1 MDRPA
6 VDQEFL
12 RQIPHKI
19 DSAIRLVSFNVNGI
33 KTLFNYHPWNTFNQD
48 LNLLFNCLHGDII
61 TLQELKVTQ
70 ASLGDIKNIAHLNNF
85 RSFISIPKTRKG
97 YSGVGV
103 FVRVPTSSHLESVAH
118 ALTVVK
124 AEEGISGYLSS
135 PSKNGCCY
143 RDLPD
148 DESIG
153 GYPEDLQQELGLN
166 LDCEGRCVV
175 VELACNTVIFSVY
188 CPANSMATEEGEVFR
203 LEFLTNLFT
212 RAKNLH
218 AKGKHVV
225 VMGDINVS
233 LDLID
238 NAEGIQDRLGQDLI
252 KLRPTGKVFE
262 TVNFEECIKF
272 KSSKPS
278 RSLLNKYVL
287 PTIDVNVDKT
297 LNLDISHPNQFLHD
311 TTRLVQNRRMN
322 MYTVWNTLKDNRR
335 ANIGSR
341 IDLILSTKFL
351 STKIDQA
358 DIWPFILGS
367 DHCPVFTD
375 FKVDDEWN
383 IKLELPTIP
392 KNNFEAKYFYKL
404 TKPQDIF
411 AMFTSKRKSNTVVE
425 SEQLISNK
433 ESGTVQGESKSS
445 SESLSESSSIPSQT
459 NADESI
465 KITKKRKLQY
475 ISRKAKKPTVDQQP
489 INNFFLPK
497 T

>member
-1 MDRPA
+1 MDKPA
-6 VDQEFL
+6 VDTDVL
-12 RQIPHKI
+12 NQIPPKI
-19 DSAIRLVSFNVNGI
+19 ENAIRLVSFNVNGI
-33 KTLFNYHPWNTFNQD
+33 KTLFNYHPWNSFNQD
-48 LNLLFNCLHGDII
+48 LNSLFNCLHGDII

-70 ASLGDIKNIAHLNNF
+70 SSLGDIKNIAHLNNF
-85 RSFISIPKTRKG
+85 KSFISIPKTRKG

-103 FVRVPTSSHLESVAH
+103 FVRVPQSSHLETVAH

-135 PSKNGCCY
+135 PSKKGYCY
-143 RDLPD
+143 RDLPEN
-148 DESIG
+148 ESIG
-153 GYPEDLQQELGLN
+153 GYPKDLQQDLGLS
-166 LDCEGRCVV
+166 LDSEGRCVV
-175 VELACNTVIFSVY
+175 VELACNIVIFSVY

-203 LEFLTNLFT
+203 LEFLSYLFT

-218 AKGKHVV
+218 DRGKHVV

-238 NAEGIQDRLGQDLI
+238 NAEGIQERLAQDLI
-252 KLRPTGKVFE
+252 KLKSTGRVFE

-278 RSLLNKYVL
+278 RMLLNKYVV
-287 PTIDVNVDKT
+287 PTIDVNVDET
-297 LNLDISHPNQFLHD
+297 LNLDISHPNQFLYD
-311 TTRLVQNRRMN
+311 TTRLIQNRRMN

-475 ISRKAKKPTVDQQP
+475 TSRKAKKPTVDQQP